1 MSNGK
6 YAPRQHIPGYTGH
19 VPQAQHTY
27 GTPGAARAQTSRAC
41 PMIAAP
47 LNPFDMGH
55 QGRPCDAGITF
66 GRASQS
72 ALTPIRSP
80 TPFTYAYGDQ
90 ARTRTVLPHID
101 CTAQPIAHQRC
112 MYGPV
117 AGNGHAWIATR
128 AGLLGLSRQGEC
140 TARDRCRFA
149 DVLVRV
155 ACGLSF
161 CHVSTPTDA
170 LRCAA
175 SH

>member
-1 MSNGK
+1 M
-6 YAPRQHIPGYTGH
+6 
-19 VPQAQHTY
+19 V
-27 GTPGAARAQTSRAC
+27 
-41 PMIAAP
+41 AAP

-90 ARTRTVLPHID
+90 ARTRTVLPHVD
-101 CTAQPIAHQRC
+101 CAVQLVAHQRC

-117 AGNGHAWIATR
+117 AGDGYAWIATR

-140 TARDRCRFA
+140 TARDRCRSA

-161 CHVSTPTDA
+161 CHVSTPTAHRHGVQQVISSSRGGDEDGGRQKWASDA
-170 LRCAA
+170 GTGR
-175 SH
+175 SGMRGN